1 MRNINDEN
9 TQNIRRKKLKLILD
23 KYFFSITALAE
34 KIGINR
40 ANLSAIISGAKPI
53 TSYTSNKIE
62 SMLSLPTG
70 YLSSDDINDFEY
82 SDYIDI
88 PYQVDLNQV
97 MNPFIQQ
104 SLKMPKQLL
113 KKVNLEDAYDLFIT
127 AMPDDFMNP
136 TIKKD
141 ELIIINKLDDTIQ
154 DSGIYLFEYLGMF
167 KIRRLQLIGK
177 NLMSINADNE
187 NIKYKPLELTL
198 SEFVIIGRVIYNLSE
213 HT

>member
-113 KKVNLEDAYDLFIT
+113 KKVNLEGAYDLFIT